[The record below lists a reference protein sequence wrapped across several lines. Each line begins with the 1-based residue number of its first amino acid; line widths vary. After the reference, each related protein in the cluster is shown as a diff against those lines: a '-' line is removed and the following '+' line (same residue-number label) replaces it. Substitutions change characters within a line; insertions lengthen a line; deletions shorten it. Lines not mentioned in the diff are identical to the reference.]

1 MSIFRYCLVVL
12 LLTSSGAALADSLWD
27 DLREGRA
34 MMILRHASA
43 PGIGDPAGF
52 ELDNCATQRN
62 LNDLGRE
69 EARRWGD
76 ALRAQGLG
84 AATVYA
90 SRWCRA
96 QETAEGFRLGRVQP
110 QAELDSFFQSRGT
123 AQSHGLALRAFI
135 AGLPKGEPI
144 IMVSHQ
150 VNITEL
156 TGEFPAS
163 GEAFVLAL
171 PLATPVKLL
180 ARIRVPDE

>member
-84 AATVYA
+84 SATV
-90 SRWCRA
+90 C
-96 QETAEGFRLGRVQP
+96 QP
-110 QAELDSFFQSRGT
+110 L
-123 AQSHGLALRAFI
+123 
-135 AGLPKGEPI
+135 
-144 IMVSHQ
+144 
-150 VNITEL
+150 
-156 TGEFPAS
+156 
-163 GEAFVLAL
+163 
-171 PLATPVKLL
+171 
-180 ARIRVPDE
+180 VPSPGDC